1 MTKRARFIPI
11 MLLIFVL
18 AASMFLITVFAKDVT
33 VLDDQVKISDS
44 ANSISVSNG
53 TVTATA
59 KGSLISKK
67 TNNITITNNSG
78 AKAQLSFDYSAASA
92 SSFTIA
98 GTSAVTSGS
107 YSVILDAGAA
117 LSLSIVSNS
126 GFSGTTATLTL
137 TNISLTPIKENSNV
151 TFVYDGNFGSVTA
164 GGTAVAS
171 GDVQSVSGTTGVAL
185 VATAKSGATFL
196 GWIDAEGKIISTAA
210 SYTLVPAQD
219 MTVKAVFAQNGGTPW
234 FAVGSASQKSVSC
247 GLLGLSKLYY
257 YEVGASYL
265 FDDLN
270 AAVTYASQNSTK
282 AVVLMN
288 NATLAAGT
296 YTIPSGVTLLIPFD
310 NTYTLYKQES
320 PSITPTEEA
329 GKKEYS
335 TPTAYRTLT
344 LTEGANLI
352 INGEMSISGKHCWA
366 NGGCYHGASP
376 TGPVGFVTM
385 NEGSNI
391 TVNNGASLYVHGFIT
406 GSGAVTVNNG
416 GSVYELFQVEDFRG
430 GSQST
435 DMDNGVFPF
444 AQYYIQNIEV
454 PMTLYYGAKEM
465 VMTTIYMS
473 SSEFPATV
481 SFIDKSS
488 ALFNLTSSDASLT
501 KWYDGST
508 DKTHLVV
515 RGTTTISN
523 INISIGSSSINSKD
537 YDLPLN
543 NFVIELAETA
553 SVTVNQ
559 DAVVMPG
566 TKVVVNS
573 GATLKIG
580 KGYSVYVYDADQWGT
595 FVYAAGNK
603 KMRAVSYAPSR
614 TYTRTEADL
623 VDAQIV
629 VNGTLDASE
638 GYLYTTAS
646 GANIIS
652 NGGGVVKLNPGTQ
665 TITYQ
670 LVQNTGYTEIPIT
683 PAQLKNADG
692 TYVEPKAAVTYQY
705 ADGVWVCQ
713 HVDNNPEDAVCDN
726 CDLALEHDCADQTGD
741 KDHKCDKCGEDNIT
755 DHDWVAATCVA
766 PVTCSECGATKDDVD
781 ADNHT
786 GNNTIVGKKDAT
798 CTEAGYT
805 GDTVCECGKTITQGS
820 SIDALGHTD
829 GETVKENEKAPTCT
843 VEGSYDNVVYCTV
856 CNAEQSRETV
866 TVAIDDT
873 AHAWTNACDDVCNN
887 NDAHTREI
895 THAYGEWVETTAPG
909 CETEGVKTKT
919 CSECG
924 DIQTETIAAKGHS
937 YNAVVTAPTCTA
949 GGYTTRTCSVCG
961 DSYKDTPVDATG
973 HTEVIDA
980 AVEATCSATGLTEGK
995 HCSVCGTVTVAQ
1007 TVVEKKAHTE
1017 VIDAA
1022 VAPTCTATGLT
1033 EGKHCSVCGTVTV
1046 AQETVDALDHTPGTA
1061 ATCTTAQTCTACG
1074 TELTAALGH
1083 TGGTATCTAKAV
1095 CTTCGQEYG
1104 ETLNHDYTNGT
1115 WVNLGYGIHAC
1126 ECINCGEPDKIEQC
1140 SGGEATCTTLA
1151 ICEKCETAYGSTAEH
1166 DYETEWSSDD
1176 NYHWYQCKD
1185 CDAVDQD
1192 SKAEHVF
1199 IEQVEDAYKAQDA
1212 TCIEEAAYYKSC
1224 ECGAKNYAETFPVG
1238 EKDPAKHMGGTE
1250 TIAKVPATCL
1260 KEGTEAGEKCL
1271 GCEQIISGCEKIDK
1285 LEHEDANNDHYC
1297 EHGCGEKLSECTDND
1312 YNHVCDADGCQATV
1326 GTHEAAPGKHTCD
1339 YCGQTA
1345 SDCADDDGNL
1355 TCDICGANLCKHEE
1369 WTDAT
1374 CTAPKTCT
1382 TCAITEGDKLDHTYG
1397 DEVAYVGD
1405 GKESYTATRSCSCGA
1420 TLTAIATI
1428 TSETTNATCTSEG
1441 KTVYTA
1447 TFAEDWAENEVTTV
1461 IIGKLAHT
1469 YSDKWSSNDD
1479 YHWYQ
1484 CSCDAVKPGSE
1495 AEHTYENGQC
1505 TVCSHG
1511 CEHEGLAK
1519 VDAVPPSCTENGNI
1533 EHWHCEHCDRNF
1545 KDENGSEE
1553 LSIVIVPAAHNL
1565 VEVEAKAPTCTEA
1578 GYEAY
1583 EYCSAC
1589 DYTTYKE
1596 VAATGHTEVIDAAVP
1611 ATCTTTG
1618 LTEGK
1623 HCSVCG
1629 TTIVAQE
1636 TVAAPGHTEVID
1648 AAKAATCSATGLTEG
1663 KHCSV
1668 CDEVITEQIVIP
1680 MDSNNHVSA
1689 EPTWVQTADTHTK
1702 KYECCGY
1709 VTVEEADHEWAG
1721 NKCTVCNYGCQHEY
1735 ESVVTAPTCTEG
1747 GYTTNTCKHCHDR
1760 YMSDQTGELGHTEVI
1775 DAAKDPTCTDF
1786 GFTEG
1791 KHCSVCDEI
1800 LVEQEIVPAKG
1811 HAYDEGTVTT
1821 PSTSCKD
1828 SGVKTFTCANCGDT
1842 YTEEVAPLD
1851 HLMAESEP
1859 AVDATCVTPGKTAV
1873 LMCAYDCGHTEG
1885 GEEIPATGHKHQ
1897 AVVTAPTCTEAGY
1910 TTYTCACG
1918 DTYTADEVA
1927 ATGHSYT
1934 SAETKAPTC
1943 TETGVMTYTCACGDT
1958 YTEEIEANG
1967 HTKETIP
1974 AVDATCTETGLTA
1987 GEKCSVC
1994 GEILTAQQEVPKA
2007 DHTKE
2012 TIPGVD
2018 ATCTATGLTAGEKCS
2033 VCGEILNAQE
2043 TIDALGHNDA
2053 DNDGAC
2059 DNCGAAVEIEEF
2071 TITFVDYFGNAV
2083 STVTLKKGENIPFPK
2098 DLESVDSPSFELEFC
2113 GWDMNDDGKEN
2124 CVMEAT
2130 ATQNATYTAMF
2141 KVVAFKPDSLQLSVE
2156 YGATGDVVLYATLFV
2171 YVDTHGQLGA
2181 PVVLRDED
2189 TVKSE
2194 FEFVFDTQT
2203 IYMYKLAYTAD
2214 DIANIKSFIYIQ
2226 IGPESRLYEEKI
2238 NQVLFKYAAS
2248 LEHAGA
2254 VEGELSENVLKAQ
2267 QALIDAI
2274 LRYGGA
2280 VQDCFHND
2288 PSDADKFGR
2297 LTATKAEITEYKD
2310 IAETIVDRDE
2320 EGSDIYSDFVGATGG
2335 FSSTIALR
2343 YFYDVTVPAEA
2354 TDVTIGVIVSDQ
2366 MLASLSGKF
2375 VDSETAKFYG
2385 QTTNSHAEVDAEY
2398 MSTTVG
2404 MTIHD
2409 LDDKYATIY
2418 VEYTL
2423 NGEVCYY
2430 YGDIIEYGIERFA
2443 KIQIYEYSP
2452 VTDKDGNEIGGM
2464 GKVISGKKYNTVQ
2477 YVNVLI
2483 RMLQANQAAKA
2494 LEAEKAKVTN

>member
-117 LSLSIVSNS
+117 LGLSIVSNS

-683 PAQLKNADG
+683 PAKLQNADG
-692 TYVEPKAAVTYQY
+692 SYVETKAAVTYQY

-713 HVDNNPEDAVCDN
+713 HVDNNPENAICDN

-766 PVTCSECGATKDDVD
+766 PATCSECGETKDDVD

-798 CTEAGYT
+798 CTDDGYT
-805 GDTVCECGKTITQGS
+805 GDTVCECGKTITHGS
-820 SIDALGHTD
+820 SVDALDHAYSEEWTEDVAPTCTTAGSKSHHCSRCDSKSEVTEIDALGHD
-829 GETVKENEKAPTCT
+829 EVSHEAKAPTCT
-843 VEGSYDNVVYCTV
+843 DIGWDAYVTCSRCDYTTYVEKAKLGHDEVSHEAKAPTCTEDGWDAYVTCSRCDYTTYVEKAKLGHDMVTDAAVAPTCTATGLTEGSHC
-856 CNAEQSRETV
+856 SR
-866 TVAIDDT
+866 
-873 AHAWTNACDDVCNN
+873 C
-887 NDAHTREI
+887 NDA
-895 THAYGEWVETTAPG
+895 TTAQEDVP
-909 CETEGVKTKT
+909 
-919 CSECG
+919 
-924 DIQTETIAAKGHS
+924 ALGHS

-949 GGYTTRTCSVCG
+949 GGYTTHTCSVC
-961 DSYKDTPVDATG
+961 DHSYTDTTVDALNHKNQTTTTVDATCG
-973 HTEVIDA
+973 AAGSITVTCDDCGETLSTEEIPALPHTEVIDA
-980 AVEATCSATGLTEGK
+980 AIEATCSATGLTEGK

-1007 TVVEKKAHTE
+1007 TVVDKKAHTE
-1017 VIDAA
+1017 VIDEAKD
-1022 VAPTCTATGLT
+1022 PTCTDFGFT
-1033 EGKHCSVCGTVTV
+1033 EGKHCSVCDEILVEQEIVPAKGHAYDEGTVTTPSTSCKDSGVKTFTCANCGDTYTEEV
-1046 AQETVDALDHTPGTA
+1046 APLDHLMAESEP
-1061 ATCTTAQTCTACG
+1061 
-1074 TELTAALGH
+1074 
-1083 TGGTATCTAKAV
+1083 AV
-1095 CTTCGQEYG
+1095 
-1104 ETLNHDYTNGT
+1104 
-1115 WVNLGYGIHAC
+1115 
-1126 ECINCGEPDKIEQC
+1126 
-1140 SGGEATCTTLA
+1140 
-1151 ICEKCETAYGSTAEH
+1151 
-1166 DYETEWSSDD
+1166 
-1176 NYHWYQCKD
+1176 
-1185 CDAVDQD
+1185 
-1192 SKAEHVF
+1192 
-1199 IEQVEDAYKAQDA
+1199 DA
-1212 TCIEEAAYYKSC
+1212 TCVTPGKTAVLLCAYG
-1224 ECGAKNYAETFPVG
+1224 CGHTEGG
-1238 EKDPAKHMGGTE
+1238 EVIPAPGHKHQAVVT
-1250 TIAKVPATCL
+1250 APTC
-1260 KEGTEAGEKCL
+1260 TEAG
-1271 GCEQIISGCEKIDK
+1271 
-1285 LEHEDANNDHYC
+1285 Y
-1297 EHGCGEKLSECTDND
+1297 TT
-1312 YNHVCDADGCQATV
+1312 Y
-1326 GTHEAAPGKHTCD
+1326 
-1339 YCGQTA
+1339 
-1345 SDCADDDGNL
+1345 
-1355 TCDICGANLCKHEE
+1355 
-1369 WTDAT
+1369 
-1374 CTAPKTCT
+1374 
-1382 TCAITEGDKLDHTYG
+1382 TCACGDTYTA
-1397 DEVAYVGD
+1397 DEVAATGHNYTSAETKAPTCTEKGEMTFTCENCGD
-1405 GKESYTATRSCSCGA
+1405 TYTEEIKANGHTLTQVEAKAPTCTEAGYEAYEYCSACDYTTYKEVAATGHNHTATETKAPTCTETGVMTYTCSCGDTYTEEIA
-1420 TLTAIATI
+1420 VKDHTLT
-1428 TSETTNATCTSEG
+1428 
-1441 KTVYTA
+1441 
-1447 TFAEDWAENEVTTV
+1447 
-1461 IIGKLAHT
+1461 
-1469 YSDKWSSNDD
+1469 
-1479 YHWYQ
+1479 Q
-1484 CSCDAVKPGSE
+1484 
-1495 AEHTYENGQC
+1495 
-1505 TVCSHG
+1505 
-1511 CEHEGLAK
+1511 
-1519 VDAVPPSCTENGNI
+1519 
-1533 EHWHCEHCDRNF
+1533 
-1545 KDENGSEE
+1545 
-1553 LSIVIVPAAHNL
+1553 
-1565 VEVEAKAPTCTEA
+1565 VEAKAPTCTEA

-1596 VAATGHTEVIDAAVP
+1596 VAATGHTEVIDVAVP

-1648 AAKAATCSATGLTEG
+1648 AAKEATCSATGLTEG

-1760 YMSDQTGELGHTEVI
+1760 YTSDPKEKLGHTEVT
-1775 DAAKDPTCTDF
+1775 DAAKDPTCTEE
-1786 GFTEG
+1786 GWTEG
-1791 KHCSVCDEI
+1791 SHCSVCGD
-1800 LVEQEIVPAKG
+1800 VFVKQEIVPAKG
-1811 HAYDEGTVTT
+1811 HAYDDGVITT
-1821 PSTSCKD
+1821 PSASCYEP
-1828 SGVKTFTCANCGDT
+1828 GVKTFTCSGCNDT
-1842 YTEEVAPLD
+1842 YTEEIAALD
-1851 HLMAESEP
+1851 HNMVVEEP

-1873 LMCAYDCGHTEG
+1873 LLCAYGCGHTEG
-1885 GEEIPATGHKHQ
+1885 GEVIPAPGHKHQ

-1918 DTYTADEVA
+1918 DTYTADEVS
-1927 ATGHSYT
+1927 ATGHGYT

-1943 TETGVMTYTCACGDT
+1943 TEAGVMTYTCSCGDT

-1974 AVDATCTETGLTA
+1974 AVDETCTETGLTA

-1994 GEILTAQQEVPKA
+1994 GEILNAQQEVPKA

-2012 TIPGVD
+2012 TIPAVD
-2018 ATCTATGLTAGEKCS
+2018 ATCTETGLTVGEKCLVCGEILTAQQEVPKVEHTKETIPAVDATCTETGLTAGEKCS

-2071 TITFVDYFGNAV
+2071 TIAFVDYFGNAV
-2083 STVTLKKGENIPFPK
+2083 STVTLKKGEDIPFPK

-2404 MTIHD
+2404 MTIND

-2423 NGEVCYY
+2423 NGEACYY